1 MFIQIVP
8 IPETLEEKTIF
19 ITMST
24 SEHHDWIEQPLSTYT
39 NLNSY
44 LSDIYQTQPGCDLE
58 NAAMVR
64 EFAILEHLHHKF
76 TCISTVEDFSN
87 KMCSCGFRS
96 NFNIKILHQIDD
108 DLTSHKQQQQTLQEE
123 EKQQQQ
129 TQKHQQNQQ
138 NDIKLYLNHPKMFTI
153 DEIINTVLNHSISK

>member
-1 MFIQIVP
+1 
-8 IPETLEEKTIF
+8 
-19 ITMST
+19 MST
-24 SEHHDWIEQPLSTYT
+24 SEHHDWLEQPQSTYT

-44 LSDIYQTQPGCDLE
+44 LRDIYQTQPGHDLE
-58 NAAMVR
+58 NAVMMR
-64 EFAILEHLHHKF
+64 EFAILEHLQHKF
-76 TCISTVEDFSN
+76 TCISSGKDFSH

-108 DLTSHKQQQQTLQEE
+108 NLPSHKQQQQTLQEE

-138 NDIKLYLNHPKMFTI
+138 NDIELYLNHPKMFTI
-153 DEIINTVLNHSISK
+153 NEIINTVLNHSVCK